1 VTAELAPPARRF
13 RAVDAIASPAD
24 PAPLDRPSGAEP
36 GARPDSLGERLARL
50 RALDHRL
57 LTAAQLPS
65 SPPRPSVV
73 AGLDDPAVRSVR
85 LAEVLGGRLVDGP
98 AGRVVIVED
107 EEDLPFDP
115 APLAALPFPID
126 PLRPLVM
133 LDTETTGLG
142 TGTGT
147 FAFLIGLA
155 IWEAGRLRVCQL
167 WLPDQPDE
175 PALLDALE
183 RAIPP
188 EGWLVT
194 YNGRS
199 FDWPLIATRFRLHRR
214 SPPPTAG
221 HLDLLSVARQLWR
234 HRLPDARLASVESA
248 IAGVR
253 RPSDLPGALVP
264 DRYLAFLRTGEPG
277 GLVAVGEHNR
287 QDVVSLAGL
296 LAVLADHLGRPERRG
311 QAPAGDLLGLGR
323 AYRRHGRFDEALACL
338 DAALTAQAG
347 RPPGQ
352 GPASRDAQLQASI
365 ERACLLRRLGRGSE
379 AIEAWRLVAGYGGK
393 PAILAWIAIAK
404 ELEHH
409 VRDPA
414 AALAAVRRAE
424 ELLSRRRA
432 LGSFFA
438 EAERD
443 LPHRRAR
450 LQRRSSVAAGA
461 AVAGT
466 GRDRRSGPTMEPTG
480 QALPIRHPLQTDILD
495 HQRRSRGR

>member
-1 VTAELAPPARRF
+1 M
-13 RAVDAIASPAD
+13 DAIASPAD
-24 PAPLDRPSGAEP
+24 PAPLDRPFEAET
-36 GARPDSLGERLARL
+36 GARAEGLAVRLARL

-57 LTAAQLPS
+57 LTAAQLS
-65 SPPRPSVV
+65 SPPPRPPVV
-73 AGLDDPAVRSVR
+73 DGFDDPTIRGLR
-85 LAEVLGGRLVDGP
+85 LAEALGGRLFESP

-107 EEDLPFDP
+107 EEDLPFDLG
-115 APLAALPFPID
+115 PLAALPFPID

-155 IWEAGRLRVCQL
+155 IWEADHLRVRQL

-183 RAIPP
+183 GAIPP

-253 RPSDLPGALVP
+253 RSSDLPGVLVP
-264 DRYLAFLRTGEPG
+264 DRYLAFLRTGEPS

-287 QDVVSLAGL
+287 QDIVSLARL

-311 QAPAGDLLGLGR
+311 QVPAGDLLGLGR
-323 AYRRHGRFDEALACL
+323 AYRRRGQIDEALACL

-347 RPPGQ
+347 LPFGQ
-352 GPASRDAQLQASI
+352 SPASRDAQLQASV
-365 ERACLLRRLGRGSE
+365 ERAQLLRRMRRGPE
-379 AIEAWRLVAGYGGK
+379 AVQAWRIVADYGGK
-393 PAILAWIAIAK
+393 PAIRAWIAIAK

-409 VRDPA
+409 AGDPA
-414 AALAAVRRAE
+414 AALRAVQHAE
-424 ELLSRRRA
+424 ELLGRRRA
-432 LGSFFA
+432 LGYFFP

-450 LQRRSSVAAGA
+450 LRRRLAVTARP
-461 AVAGT
+461 AVAHA
-466 GRDRRSGPTMEPTG
+466 RDVTSWG
-480 QALPIRHPLQTDILD
+480 ATDS
-495 HQRRSRGR
+495 QP